1 MVGARQA
8 CSLSQRGVLESLS
21 FHQVGTEPHPGHV
34 PFSCSGRFGQVHKC
48 EEKAT
53 GLKLAAKIIKTRGVK
68 DKVRAARWPP
78 RAAAPPSAKPA
89 LPPLGRR
96 EERDQRHEPAGPR
109 EPHPALRRLRV

>member
-34 PFSCSGRFGQVHKC
+34 PFSRSGRFGQVHKC

-78 RAAAPPSAKPA
+78 RAAAPPA
-89 LPPLGRR
+89 LNQPS
-96 EERDQRHEPAGPR
+96 
-109 EPHPALRRLRV
+109 LR